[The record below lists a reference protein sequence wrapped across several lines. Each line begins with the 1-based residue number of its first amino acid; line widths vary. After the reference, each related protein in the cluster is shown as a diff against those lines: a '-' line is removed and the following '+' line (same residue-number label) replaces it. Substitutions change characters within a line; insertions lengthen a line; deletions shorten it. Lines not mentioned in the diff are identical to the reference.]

1 MKMNLKDD
9 NDVRRVVKEL
19 VGDELGLQS
28 LCEAYAQLG
37 ENLKSEYTPQ
47 TVANILTNWCTEAD
61 LIEGHSNSIYTALTG
76 HSLFE
81 VVQIG
86 NELYEKHLEEQVEE
100 KQRNREKYEALF
112 NAMFDPEDYSMDQIV
127 LYACSKLMHCIH
139 GTTREL
145 ITHLHDIMALI
156 IYGDDDVVYAT
167 ETLFKIF
174 SGMDIYEFM
183 DSLIN
188 YPDWLNKV
196 MPSRFP
202 SPETKAEKTKRVED
216 SDIDIFNALI
226 DSMKALHEIDKK

>member
-86 NELYEKHLEEQVEE
+86 NELYEKYLEEQE
-100 KQRNREKYEALF
+100 QNMEKYRELF
-112 NAMFDPEDYSMDQIV
+112 DKMFNPEDDSYSALV
-127 LYACSKLMHCIH
+127 LYACSKLMHCVS
-139 GTTREL
+139 GTAKDQIISLYE
-145 ITHLHDIMALI
+145 IMNMVI
-156 IYGDDDVVYAT
+156 NGNDDVRYAT
-167 ETLFKIF
+167 ETLFQTF
-174 SGMDIYEFM
+174 TGMDIYEFM

-196 MPSRFP
+196 IPGTRLEP
-202 SPETKAEKTKRVED
+202 VIRKEEKQIREKD
-216 SDIDIFNALI
+216 ADIFDALI
-226 DSMKALHEIDKK
+226 DSIKVLHKLDQ